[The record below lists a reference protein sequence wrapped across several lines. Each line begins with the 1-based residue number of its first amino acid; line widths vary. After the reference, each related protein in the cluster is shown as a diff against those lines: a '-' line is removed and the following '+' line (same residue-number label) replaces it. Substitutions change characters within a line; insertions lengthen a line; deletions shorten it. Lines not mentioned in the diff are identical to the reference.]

1 MAVGLAMDKSSR
13 AVSLSRRSFFRGN
26 LGSRKTPPIRP
37 PWSLSEISFLEV
49 CTGCGDCRRAC
60 PERIIVRGAGAYP
73 EIDFSH
79 GECTFCTA
87 CAEACKTGAL
97 SVKDNHTL
105 LPWTLEAH
113 IGGDCLSAQGITCRI
128 CGDRCEARAIRFQL
142 AVGGIA
148 RPAID
153 KAACTGCGACV
164 APCPVDT
171 VEIVQSELEE
181 QP

>member
-1 MAVGLAMDKSSR
+1 MGLAIDKSSQ
-13 AVSLSRRSFFRGN
+13 AVSLSRRSFFRGDF
-26 LGSRKTPPIRP
+26 GSRKPAPIRP
-37 PWSLSEISFLEV
+37 PWSLDETAFLEV
-49 CTGCGDCRRAC
+49 CTGCDDCRQAC
-60 PERIIVRGAGAYP
+60 PERIIIRGAGAYP

-87 CAEACKTGAL
+87 CAEACRTDAL

-105 LPWTLEAH
+105 APWTLRAR
-113 IGGDCLSAQGITCRI
+113 IGDACLSTQGVTCRV
-128 CGDRCEARAIRFQL
+128 CGDRCDARAIRFEL

-148 RPAID
+148 RPIID
-153 KAACTGCGACV
+153 KTACTGCGACI
-164 APCPVDT
+164 APCPVGT